1 MIDNLKINYVMPFQH
16 VNRSYAL
23 TNEQFKNLIDKSEI
37 LSNSW
42 GVLNSCSDNFK
53 LGFMITG
60 IVIIIIGSLILLY
73 KNKTVQKRIV
83 ELNQEKE
90 ENDEAITVKLTKMCS
105 SVATN

>member
-1 MIDNLKINYVMPFQH
+1 
-16 VNRSYAL
+16 
-23 TNEQFKNLIDKSEI
+23 
-37 LSNSW
+37 
-42 GVLNSCSDNFK
+42 
-53 LGFMITG
+53 MITG

-105 SVATN
+105 SIASN